1 MNTFMKLLIAEM
13 GQDQTKQQI
22 EKGLRLYQ
30 CNKTDKALQVWAKV
44 LEKTSDPGGKFRV
57 LGCLIT
63 AHSEMGK
70 YKEMLKY
77 ALAQIDTAREMED
90 PDYLTEGYL
99 NLARSNEKLCDFQKT
114 ISYCKTCLN
123 MQGTTVSLQ
132 LNGQVCLS
140 MGNAF
145 LGLSIFQKALESYE
159 KALRYAHNN
168 DDKMLECRVCCSL
181 GNFYIQLKDY
191 EKALFFPCKAAE
203 LVNDYGKGWSL
214 KYRAMSQYHMA
225 VAYRKLE
232 RLPDAMECCEVLLR
246 FPQSEGCLP
255 MESMKIALQHG
266 DRPLQALCLLNFA
279 DIHRCRNDI
288 EKAFPRYESSMCIMT
303 EIGNRLGQAS
313 VYLGVGKG
321 WLQQKELDKAL
332 ESLQRVQDL
341 AEGVGNKLFSLKVHC
356 LSERIYRS
364 QKREDELREQVVKFL
379 QCVEELE
386 LYCGMCG
393 ESIGEKNQQLQALPC
408 SHIFHLKCL
417 QSSGPRDCAKCRRA
431 SLKPG
436 FV

>member
-1 MNTFMKLLIAEM
+1 M

-22 EKGLRLYQ
+22 EKGLKLYQ
-30 CNKTDKALQVWAKV
+30 TNQTDRALQTWTRV
-44 LEKTSDPGGKFRV
+44 LQKTSDPGGKFRV

-70 YKEMLKY
+70 YKDMLMY
-77 ALAQIDTAREMED
+77 ALEQIDTAREMED

-99 NLARSNEKLCDFQKT
+99 NLARSNEKLCEFQKT
-114 ISYCKTCLN
+114 VSYCKTCLN

-145 LGLSIFQKALESYE
+145 LGLSVFQKALESYE

-181 GNFYIQLKDY
+181 GNIYIHLKDY

-214 KYRAMSQYHMA
+214 KYRAMSQYHMS

-232 RLPDAMECCEVLLR
+232 RLPDAMECCE
-246 FPQSEGCLP
+246 
-255 MESMKIALQHG
+255 ESMKIALQHG

-279 DIHRCRNDI
+279 DIHRCRRD
-288 EKAFPRYESSMCIMT
+288 
-303 EIGNRLGQAS
+303 
-313 VYLGVGKG
+313 VDVGFTFYNTHHFVQIKG
-321 WLQQKELDKAL
+321 ALCNFSDGGHAACLYPWSYVIDPALD
-332 ESLQRVQDL
+332 SLQRAQQL
-341 AEGVGNKLFSLKVHC
+341 ADAIGNKLSTLKVHC
-356 LSERIYRS
+356 ISEGIYRS
-364 QKREDELREQVVKFL
+364 RGQQEELREQVVKFL

-393 ESIGEKNQQLQALPC
+393 ESIGDRDQKLQALPC

-417 QSSGPRDCAKCRRA
+417 ETNGTKGCPKCFKSSM
-431 SLKPG
+431 KPG

>member
-1 MNTFMKLLIAEM
+1 M

-22 EKGLRLYQ
+22 EKGLKLYQ
-30 CNKTDKALQVWAKV
+30 SNDTEKALYVWMKV
-44 LEKTSDPGGKFRV
+44 LRKTSDPGGKFRV

-70 YKEMLKY
+70 YKEMLQY
-77 ALAQIDTAREMED
+77 SLAQINTAREMED

-99 NLARSNEKLCDFQKT
+99 NLARSNEKLCEFQKT
-114 ISYCKTCLN
+114 VSYCETCLN

-140 MGNAF
+140 MGNAY
-145 LGLSIFQKALESYE
+145 LGLSVFQKALVSYE

-214 KYRAMSQYHMA
+214 KYRAMSQYHMS
-225 VAYRKLE
+225 VAYRKLM
-232 RLPDAMECCEVLLR
+232 RLADAMECCE
-246 FPQSEGCLP
+246 
-255 MESMKIALQHG
+255 ESMKIALQHG

-279 DIHRCRNDI
+279 DIHRCQKDVDVSSS
-288 EKAFPRYESSMCIMT
+288 AFFQFI
-303 EIGNRLGQAS
+303 A
-313 VYLGVGKG
+313 
-321 WLQQKELDKAL
+321 LD
-332 ESLQRVQDL
+332 SLQRAHDL
-341 AEGVGNKLFSLKVHC
+341 AKAIGNKLCILKVHSLC
-356 LSERIYRS
+356 EGIYRCKE
-364 QKREDELREQVVKFL
+364 QQEELREQVVKFL

-417 QSSGPRDCAKCRRA
+417 QTNGTKGCPKCHRSSMK
-431 SLKPG
+431 LG

>member
-1 MNTFMKLLIAEM
+1 M

-22 EKGLRLYQ
+22 EKGLLLYQ
-30 CNKTDKALQVWAKV
+30 SNHTDKALHIWLKV

-70 YKEMLKY
+70 YRDMLKY
-77 ALAQIDTAREMED
+77 ALTQIDTAREMED

-114 ISYCKTCLN
+114 VSYCKTCLN
-123 MQGTTVSLQ
+123 MQGTTTSLL

-145 LGLSIFQKALESYE
+145 LGMSVFQKALENYE
-159 KALRYAHNN
+159 KGLRYAHNN

-181 GNFYIQLKDY
+181 GSFYTQLKDY

-225 VAYRKLE
+225 VAYRKLG
-232 RLPDAMECCEVLLR
+232 RLPDAMDCCE
-246 FPQSEGCLP
+246 
-255 MESMKIALQHG
+255 ESMKIALQHG
-266 DRPLQALCLLNFA
+266 DRPLQSLCLLCFA
-279 DIHRCRNDI
+279 DIHRNRNDV
-288 EKAFPRYESSMCIMT
+288 EKALPRYESSMCIMT
-303 EIGNRLGQAS
+303 ETGNRLGQVQ
-313 VYLGVGKG
+313 VYLGVAKC
-321 WLQQKELDKAL
+321 WLTQKELDKAL
-332 ESLQRVQDL
+332 DTVQRALEL
-341 AEGVGNKLFSLKVHC
+341 AEGLGNKLCILKAHC
-356 LSERIYRS
+356 LNEGIFRS
-364 QKREDELREQVVKFL
+364 KEQQAELREHVVKFHE
-379 QCVEELE
+379 CVEEME

-393 ESIGEKNQQLQALPC
+393 ESIGEKNHQLQALPC
-408 SHIFHLKCL
+408 SHVFHLK
-417 QSSGPRDCAKCRRA
+417 
-431 SLKPG
+431 
-436 FV
+436 

>member
-1 MNTFMKLLIAEM
+1 M

-22 EKGLRLYQ
+22 EKGLKLYQ
-30 CNKTDKALQVWAKV
+30 SNETEKALHVWMKV
-44 LEKTSDPGGKFRV
+44 LEKTTDPGGKFRA

-70 YKEMLKY
+70 YKEMLK
-77 ALAQIDTAREMED
+77 
-90 PDYLTEGYL
+90 
-99 NLARSNEKLCDFQKT
+99 KT

-145 LGLSIFQKALESYE
+145 LGLSVFQKALESYE

-181 GNFYIQLKDY
+181 GSFYIQLKDY

-214 KYRAMSQYHMA
+214 KYRAMSQYHMS
-225 VAYRKLE
+225 VAYRKLD
-232 RLPDAMECCEVLLR
+232 RLPDAMECCE
-246 FPQSEGCLP
+246 
-255 MESMKIALQHG
+255 ESMKIALQHG
-266 DRPLQALCLLNFA
+266 DRPLQAMCLLNFA
-279 DIHRCRNDI
+279 DIHRCRNDV

-303 EIGNRLGQAS
+303 EIGNRLGQAAIH
-313 VYLGVGKG
+313 LGVGKC
-321 WLQQKELDKAL
+321 WLLQKELDKAL
-332 ESLQRVQDL
+332 DSFQRAYEL
-341 AEGVGNKLFSLKVHC
+341 ADGIGNKLCSLKVHC
-356 LSERIYRS
+356 LLEGIYRS
-364 QKREDELREQVVKFL
+364 REQQDELREQVVKFL

-393 ESIGEKNQQLQALPC
+393 ESVGERNQQLQALPC
-408 SHIFHLKCL
+408 SHIFHLKYVFLLYSYPKVPADKWDTGMPKMPPFIHEARFCM
-417 QSSGPRDCAKCRRA
+417 KW
-431 SLKPG
+431 
-436 FV
+436 

>member
-1 MNTFMKLLIAEM
+1 MRRFGVEM

-30 CNKTDKALQVWAKV
+30 SNHTDKALHIWFKV

-70 YKEMLKY
+70 YKDMLKY
-77 ALAQIDTAREMED
+77 ALTQIDTAREMED

-123 MQGTTVSLQ
+123 MQGTTTSLL

-145 LGLSIFQKALESYE
+145 LGMSVFQKALENYE
-159 KALRYAHNN
+159 KGLRYAHNN

-181 GNFYIQLKDY
+181 GNFYTQLKDY

-225 VAYRKLE
+225 VAYRKLG
-232 RLPDAMECCEVLLR
+232 RLPDAMDCCE
-246 FPQSEGCLP
+246 
-255 MESMKIALQHG
+255 ESMKIALQHG
-266 DRPLQALCLLNFA
+266 DRPLQSLCLLCFA
-279 DIHRCRNDI
+279 DIHRSRNDV

-303 EIGNRLGQAS
+303 ETGNRLGQVH
-313 VYLGVGKG
+313 VYLGVAKC
-321 WLQQKELDKAL
+321 WLIQKELDKAL
-332 ESLQRVQDL
+332 DTVQRAQEL
-341 AEGVGNKLFSLKVHC
+341 AEGLGNKLCILKAHC
-356 LSERIYRS
+356 LNEGIFRS
-364 QKREDELREQVVKFL
+364 KEQQTLLREQVVKFHE
-379 QCVEELE
+379 CVEEME

-393 ESIGEKNQQLQALPC
+393 ESIGEKNHQLQALPC
-408 SHIFHLKCL
+408 SHVFHLKCL
-417 QSSGPRDCAKCRRA
+417 QSNGTRGCPNCRR
-431 SLKPG
+431 SSVKPG
-436 FV
+436 YV

>member
-1 MNTFMKLLIAEM
+1 M

-22 EKGLRLYQ
+22 EKGLQLYQ
-30 CNKTDKALQVWAKV
+30 ANQTDRAMQVWLRV
-44 LEKTSDPGGKFRV
+44 LEKSEDPAGRFRV

-63 AHSEMGK
+63 AHSEMGR
-70 YKEMLKY
+70 YKDMLKF
-77 ALAQIDTAREMED
+77 AVIQIDTAREMED
-90 PDYLTEGYL
+90 PDYLMESYL
-99 NLARSNEKLCDFQKT
+99 NLARSNEKLCEFPKT

-123 MQGTTVSLQ
+123 MQGSSVSLQ

-140 MGNAF
+140 MGNAY
-145 LGLSIFQKALESYE
+145 LGLSVFQKSLECFE

-181 GNFYIQLKDY
+181 GGFYLQLKDY

-225 VAYRKLE
+225 VAYRKLG
-232 RLPDAMECCEVLLR
+232 RLTDAMECCE
-246 FPQSEGCLP
+246 
-255 MESMKIALQHG
+255 ESMKIALQHG

-279 DIHRCRNDI
+279 DIHRSHSDP
-288 EKAFPRYESSMCIMT
+288 ETAFPRYDSSMGIMT
-303 EIGNRLGQAS
+303 EIGNRLGQTQ
-313 VYLGVGKG
+313 VLLGVAKC
-321 WLQQKELDKAL
+321 WVIQKDLDKAL
-332 ESLQRVQDL
+332 DATLKAQDL
-341 AEGVGNKLFSLKVHC
+341 AEGLGNKLSMLKVHC
-356 LSERIYRS
+356 LSETIYRAKE
-364 QKREDELREQVVKFL
+364 QQRELRTHVVRFHE
-379 QCVEELE
+379 CVEEME

-393 ESIGEKNQQLQALPC
+393 ESIGEKNSQLQALPC

-417 QSSGPRDCAKCRRA
+417 QTNGTRGCPNCRR
-431 SLKPG
+431 SSIKPG

>member
-1 MNTFMKLLIAEM
+1 M

-30 CNKTDKALQVWAKV
+30 SNQTDKALNVWTKV

-70 YKEMLKY
+70 YKDMLKY
-77 ALAQIDTAREMED
+77 ALDQIDTAREMED

-114 ISYCKTCLN
+114 VSYCKTCLN

-145 LGLSIFQKALESYE
+145 LGLSVFQKALESYE

-181 GNFYIQLKDY
+181 GNIYIQLK
-191 EKALFFPCKAAE
+191 
-203 LVNDYGKGWSL
+203 
-214 KYRAMSQYHMA
+214 
-225 VAYRKLE
+225 
-232 RLPDAMECCEVLLR
+232 
-246 FPQSEGCLP
+246 
-255 MESMKIALQHG
+255 ESMKIALQHG

-279 DIHRCRNDI
+279 DIHRCR
-288 EKAFPRYESSMCIMT
+288 KAFPRYESALGIMT
-303 EIGNRLGQAS
+303 EIGNRLGLTHVQM
-313 VYLGVGKG
+313 GVAKC
-321 WLQQKELDKAL
+321 WLLQKEFDKL
-332 ESLQRVQDL
+332 CT
-341 AEGVGNKLFSLKVHC
+341 LKVHC
-356 LSERIYRS
+356 LSEGIYRN
-364 QKREDELREQVVKFL
+364 QGKQEELREQVVKFL

-393 ESIGEKNQQLQALPC
+393 ESIGDRDQKLQALPC

-417 QSSGPRDCAKCRRA
+417 QTNGTKGCPKCFKSSM
-431 SLKPG
+431 KPG

>member
-1 MNTFMKLLIAEM
+1 MNIFMRRLAPEM

-30 CNKTDKALQVWAKV
+30 SNQTDKALHVWTKV

-70 YKEMLKY
+70 YKDMLKY
-77 ALAQIDTAREMED
+77 ALDQIDTAREMED

-114 ISYCKTCLN
+114 VSYCKTCLN

-145 LGLSIFQKALESYE
+145 LGLSVFQKALESYE

-181 GNFYIQLKDY
+181 GNIYVHLKDY

-214 KYRAMSQYHMA
+214 KYRAMSQYHMS

-232 RLPDAMECCEVLLR
+232 RLPDAMECCE
-246 FPQSEGCLP
+246 
-255 MESMKIALQHG
+255 ESMKIALQHS

-279 DIHRCRNDI
+279 DIHRCRRDVD
-288 EKAFPRYESSMCIMT
+288 KAFPRYESALGIMT
-303 EIGNRLGQAS
+303 EIGNRLGQS
-313 VYLGVGKG
+313 HVYLGVAKC
-321 WLQQKELDKAL
+321 WLLQKELDKAL
-332 ESLQRVQDL
+332 DSLQRAQEL
-341 AEGVGNKLFSLKVHC
+341 ADGMGNKLCALKVHC
-356 LSERIYRS
+356 LSEGIYRTRG
-364 QKREDELREQVVKFL
+364 QQEELREQVVKFL

-393 ESIGEKNQQLQALPC
+393 ESIGDRDQKLQALPC

-417 QSSGPRDCAKCRRA
+417 QTNGTKGCPKCFKSSM
-431 SLKPG
+431 KPG